1 MRKSHRASTQEG
13 RGVNLRGRTPALGDE
28 HCATALLL
36 IDLIN
41 HFEFPGAE
49 RLLRAARSV
58 AAAAAALKERCV
70 KHQVPVIYVNDNFGR
85 WRSDLRSLVRH
96 CLRPQAAGRE
106 VVTLIEPAPNDYF
119 VLKPQNSAF
128 YSTVLETLLRHLGVR
143 TVILC
148 GLATDNCILFSAH
161 DAYLRKFEL
170 FVPRDGCAAESTR
183 AHRDALE
190 LIARNTKADL
200 RLTSKIPLPP
210 PDDAAQRGAQRR
222 ISPSA

>member
-1 MRKSHRASTQEG
+1 MKKQARASHHEERETDAQ
-13 RGVNLRGRTPALGDE
+13 RRTPALGDE
-28 HCATALLL
+28 RCATALLL

-41 HFEFPGAE
+41 HFEFPGSE
-49 RLLRAARSV
+49 RLLRAARPVAV
-58 AAAAAALKERCV
+58 AAADLKERCA
-70 KHQVPVIYVNDNFGR
+70 KHRVPVIYVNDNFGR

-96 CLRPQAAGRE
+96 CVRPQAIGRE
-106 VVTLIEPAPNDYF
+106 LVSLVKPSPNDYF

-128 YSTVLETLLRHLGVR
+128 YSTVLETLLRHLGVN

-161 DAYLRKFEL
+161 DAYLRKFKL

-183 AHRDALE
+183 AHRDALD

-200 RLTSKIPLPP
+200 RITSKIPLP
-210 PDDAAQRGAQRR
+210 AADPVRPGAR
-222 ISPSA
+222 

>member
-1 MRKSHRASTQEG
+1 MKKHARASSREG
-13 RGVNLRGRTPALGDE
+13 REINVRGRTPALGDE
-28 HCATALLL
+28 RCATALLL

-41 HFEFPGAE
+41 HFEFPGSE
-49 RLLRAARSV
+49 QLLRAARPV
-58 AAAAAALKERCV
+58 AAAAAQLKERCA

-96 CLRPQAAGRE
+96 CVRPQAVGRDL
-106 VVTLIEPAPNDYF
+106 VAQIKPSPNDYF

-128 YSTVLETLLRHLGVR
+128 YSTVLETLLRHLGVS

-148 GLATDNCILFSAH
+148 GLATDNCVLFSAH
-161 DAYLRKFEL
+161 DAYLRKFNL

-183 AHRDALE
+183 AHRNALE

-200 RLTSKIPLPP
+200 RIASKIPLPAP
-210 PDDAAQRGAQRR
+210 NPSQRGAR
-222 ISPSA
+222 